1 LINRIKKNQKNL
13 TKKGGDSIIAV
24 LEETSIGVG
33 NPIILNQQLKILLI
47 TQKKLCLQLS
57 RVSLQFLQ
65 GKTKKR
71 RFVTSLFL
79 RQ

>member
-1 LINRIKKNQKNL
+1 M